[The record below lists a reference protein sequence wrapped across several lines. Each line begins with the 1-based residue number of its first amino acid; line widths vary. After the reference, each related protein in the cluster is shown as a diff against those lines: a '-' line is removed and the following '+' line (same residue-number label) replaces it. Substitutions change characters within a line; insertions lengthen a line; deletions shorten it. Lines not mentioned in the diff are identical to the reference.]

1 MILAAKAITCV
12 VGIMILA
19 ARDYNVCSYGYGV
32 CCGLVAMKLL
42 RRNLH
47 YGYPP

>member
-1 MILAAKAITCV
+1 MCSW
-12 VGIMILA
+12 
-19 ARDYNVCSYGYGV
+19 DYDVCSGNYGV
-32 CCGLVAMKLL
+32 CCGGLVARKLL